1 MAFKEVKAE
10 ELQFNPFTKIGKEW
24 MLITAG
30 TEEKCNTMTA
40 SWGGVGAIWGKDV
53 VTAYIRP
60 QRYTKEFVDAN
71 DTFTISF
78 FPEEYRK
85 ALSLCGS
92 VSGRDR
98 DKITEAG
105 LTTCFFEGTPAF
117 EEASLVFVCKKLY
130 HGDIFPENFDEPQ
143 NDEKWYP
150 EKDYHTMYIGEIL
163 KVLVKE
169 G

>member
-10 ELQFNPFTKIGKEW
+10 ELQFNPFANIGKEW

-40 SWGGVGAIWGKDV
+40 SWGGVGVIWGKDV

-98 DKITEAG
+98 DKIAEAG
-105 LTTCFFEGTPAF
+105 LTTCCCDLTPAF
-117 EEASLVFVCKKLY
+117 EEARLVFVCKKLY

>member
-1 MAFKEVKAE
+1 
-10 ELQFNPFTKIGKEW
+10 
-24 MLITAG
+24 
-30 TEEKCNTMTA
+30 MTA
-40 SWGGVGAIWGKDV
+40 SWGGVGVIWGKDV

-98 DKITEAG
+98 DKIAEAG
-105 LTTCFFEGTPAF
+105 LPPAF
-117 EEASLVFVCKKLY
+117 SRGLRLLRRPVWSLSAKSCIMETFSRKTLTSLKMMRNGTLKK
-130 HGDIFPENFDEPQ
+130 IIIQ
-143 NDEKWYP
+143 CTSEKF
-150 EKDYHTMYIGEIL
+150 
-163 KVLVKE
+163 
-169 G
+169 